1 MLLLSHRFKALRLLA
16 FVAIATLSRVALV
29 SGADTDISIYA
40 DDALGQGWQN
50 WSWNTDVNFAAT
62 DIVSG
67 SSGTSLSVRSD
78 AWSALSLKLETN
90 FAGYAGLR
98 FDIAGAQPEIQ
109 FYFES
114 TTEGLSSPSISLSS
128 ISKTVTS
135 DKFSSLLI
143 DFNSLPGTGAQLGA
157 GNWDRIN
164 IQAQGN
170 GATYHLD
177 NVVIVKEVVITPE
190 FLSAEPLTNNI
201 VAVTTKGQVNL
212 SDVHVSLNGKRIPIA
227 SNTSYVPVDTPARSI
242 TYFNLAVPF
251 APGNLAIRAGNS
263 TFSYTLPKTSGV
275 NINQFISTPIN
286 PLVYGVNFP
295 TSASYIQHLGVTNS
309 RWGGNAVTAYNPF
322 GGFTNAGADWYFENR
337 GSDSAD
343 DWIGWVKGAGSSALL
358 TVPALDWVSKDD
370 TSYSYSKTLYPDQQ
384 RFDPYKPDAG
394 NGIRSDGTPVTP
406 ASDPTTAYTPWNTT
420 LAKKWLAGLK
430 NKPDIL
436 AIDNEIEIA
445 HSTHQDMHPKPMSYD
460 EELSRVVTFAKAAKE
475 VYPKVAVAAPS
486 TCAWWFYWTS
496 AVGWNDTA
504 AHGNVDFLPW
514 FLGEMKKAEKTA
526 GRRLLD
532 YLDIHYYF
540 QADTSSNTDAAKA
553 IRLRA
558 TRSLWDPTYVD
569 DSWVGTEPQQ
579 NHQPNPT
586 KINLLPRF
594 KTMINTIYPGTKL
607 SISEWSSTND
617 EDITGGLVTA
627 DMLGIFGKYGL
638 DSAQYWATPNEL
650 GPVGLAFWL
659 YRGYGTYFGS
669 RSAQVTLTKPN
680 PDIFSVFAGTQNNKA
695 TLVIL
700 NKDPKAVQSF
710 SLTGVPPGSYFVR
723 HFGGGAG
730 VAKWQTTISLKS
742 TGYIAVPPYTAL
754 FLQQK

>member
-1 MLLLSHRFKALRLLA
+1 MLFLSQKFKALRFLA
-16 FVAIATLSRVALV
+16 FVAVATLSRVALV
-29 SGADTDISIYA
+29 AGADSDINIYTDDSLA
-40 DDALGQGWQN
+40 QGWQN
-50 WSWNTDVNFAAT
+50 WSWNTDLNFAAT
-62 DIVSG
+62 DII
-67 SSGTSLSVRSD
+67 SGTTGTSISVRSD
-78 AWSALSLKLETN
+78 AWSAFSLKLETN

-128 ISKTVTS
+128 ISKTVTA

-143 DFNSLPGTGAQLGA
+143 DFNSLPGTGAQLGP

-170 GATYHLD
+170 GATYHVD

-190 FLSAEPLTNNI
+190 FLSAEPLTNSI
-201 VAVTTKGQVNL
+201 VAVTTKGNVNL
-212 SDVHVSLNGKRIPIA
+212 SDVKVSLNGRAVGIV

-242 TYFNLAVPF
+242 TYFNLATPF
-251 APGNLAIRAGNS
+251 AAGNLAIRAGNT

-275 NINQFISTPIN
+275 SVNQFISTPIN

-295 TSASYIQHLGVTNS
+295 TTPSYIQHLGVTNS

-322 GGFTNAGADWYFENR
+322 GHFTNAGADWYFENR

-343 DWIGWVKGAGSSALL
+343 DWIGWVKGSGSAALL
-358 TVPALDWVSKDD
+358 TVPALDWVAKD
-370 TSYSYSKTLYPDQQ
+370 TSSYSYPKTIYPDQQ

-394 NGIRSDGTPVTP
+394 NGMRSDGTPVSPPT
-406 ASDPTTAYTPWNTT
+406 DPRIAYTAWNTT
-420 LAKKWLAGLK
+420 LAKQWLAGLK

-445 HSTHQDMHPKPMSYD
+445 HATHQDMHPEPMSYD

-475 VYPKVAVAAPS
+475 VYPNIAVAAPS

-496 AVGWNDTA
+496 VVGWNDTA

-540 QADTSSNTDAAKA
+540 QADTSSNTDEAKA
-553 IRLRA
+553 LRLRA

-569 DSWVGTEPQQ
+569 ESWVGVEPQQ

-586 KINLLPRF
+586 KINLIPRF
-594 KTMINTIYPGTKL
+594 KTLINNLYPGTKL

-669 RSAQVTLTKPN
+669 RSAQVSLTNPN
-680 PDIFSVFAGTQNNKA
+680 PNIFSVYAGTQNGKA

-700 NKDPKAVQSF
+700 NKDPKAVQAF
-710 SLTGVPPGSYFVR
+710 ALNGVPAGSYFVR
-723 HFGGGAG
+723 HFGGSAG
-730 VAKWQTTISLKS
+730 VAKWQVSSLATSKS
-742 TGYIAVPPYTAL
+742 
-754 FLQQK
+754 